1 MSCKR
6 IVSLQRLC
14 WALNPHPAV
23 PTPPLQTLPLD
34 IIRHPRPC
42 RAHRHCCHTRLAA
55 GSVAGW
61 PPGWMAG
68 PALETAALRRH
79 RFSGAALR
87 QRHRPCLA
95 FAFMDRLLAGWMTA
109 PIKGVPRVPQVFGSG
124 HETDAPA
131 LSGGGRGGGSASLRM
146 SLCACRLNGRTCPG
160 DGGPL
165 APQALRKG
173 LATETPALLT
183 GWIGGS
189 NACQLDGRTCPG
201 DGGPRAPQSFGSP
214 EMVTPALS
222 GGRIGGSTSGRLDD
236 RTCAGHGGPRAPHV
250 SRSGSET
257 EIPALPG
264 GRIGGSTSGRLD
276 GRTCA
281 GHGGPRAPHVSRNG
295 SETETPA
302 LPGGRIGGSTSGRL
316 DCCTCFNMSGHTGR
330 QLPRRLGG
338 EALPIVNFCYAASFR
353 PRSLDDAC
361 FTPDKVTLR

>member
-1 MSCKR
+1 M
-6 IVSLQRLC
+6 
-14 WALNPHPAV
+14 
-23 PTPPLQTLPLD
+23 
-34 IIRHPRPC
+34 
-42 RAHRHCCHTRLAA
+42 
-55 GSVAGW
+55 
-61 PPGWMAG
+61 
-68 PALETAALRRH
+68 RRM
-79 RFSGAALR
+79 
-87 QRHRPCLA
+87 HRPC
-95 FAFMDRLLAGWMTA
+95 
-109 PIKGVPRVPQVFGSG
+109 PEGVR
-124 HETDAPA
+124 
-131 LSGGGRGGGSASLRM
+131 GGSASLRM

-165 APQALRKG
+165 APQALRTG

-257 EIPALPG
+257 E
-264 GRIGGSTSGRLD
+264 
-276 GRTCA
+276 
-281 GHGGPRAPHVSRNG
+281 
-295 SETETPA
+295 TPA
-302 LPGGRIGGSTSGRL
+302 LPGGRIGNSTSGRL